1 MDQKCSTGRLARWA
15 LEIQGYQ
22 FDIIHRP
29 GKNNQVADA
38 LSRRDYDDDDENKL
52 TEEIVIASISEK
64 STSTNSLQNL
74 NSDSNDNETAK
85 SSASANYSQTPE
97 LTEVSFFYSD
107 FPDILTVE
115 SEVEISLQN
124 PNLSD
129 LSEIA
134 KLQQTCPD
142 FPHIYE
148 YMYLQTCDLQ
158 TMKSKYHWLRMH

>member
-1 MDQKCSTGRLARWA
+1 M
-15 LEIQGYQ
+15 
-22 FDIIHRP
+22 
-29 GKNNQVADA
+29 
-38 LSRRDYDDDDENKL
+38 

-85 SSASANYSQTPE
+85 SSASATYSQTPE

-142 FPHIYE
+142 FQHIYE